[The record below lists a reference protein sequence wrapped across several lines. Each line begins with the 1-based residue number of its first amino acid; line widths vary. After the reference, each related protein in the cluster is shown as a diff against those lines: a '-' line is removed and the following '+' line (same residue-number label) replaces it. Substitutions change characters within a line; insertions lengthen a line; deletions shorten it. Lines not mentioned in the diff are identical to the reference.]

1 MQYLIL
7 GSSGQIGSGLL
18 QHISKTEHNA
28 IEFDLVRDA
37 EEDLRITNNKKLDK
51 AVKNADFVFFLAFDV
66 GGARYLKK
74 YQETYEFMSNNLKLM
89 ANTFDVIRRHKK
101 PFIFVSSQMSSINN
115 SNYGLL
121 KRLGE
126 KITDSLN
133 GIVVKCWNIY
143 GLESDL
149 ERSHVITDLILK
161 ADRTSK
167 IDLITNGEEERQFL
181 HVEDCS
187 RCLLTLAEKYTEI
200 SRDQPLHITSFIWT
214 KVIDLAKMIST
225 NFDNIEVVP
234 TLDPSAAKNDTQYLI
249 KNEPSDYILNFWKP
263 EIEIESG
270 IKDIIRQMKEKKMI
284 K

>member
-1 MQYLIL
+1 
-7 GSSGQIGSGLL
+7 
-18 QHISKTEHNA
+18 
-28 IEFDLVRDA
+28 
-37 EEDLRITNNKKLDK
+37 
-51 AVKNADFVFFLAFDV
+51 
-66 GGARYLKK
+66 
-74 YQETYEFMSNNLKLM
+74 
-89 ANTFDVIRRHKK
+89 
-101 PFIFVSSQMSSINN
+101 MSSINN

-149 ERSHVITDLILK
+149 EKSHVITDLILK

-200 SRDQPLHITSFIWT
+200 SRDQTTSYHKFY
-214 KVIDLAKMIST
+214 
-225 NFDNIEVVP
+225 
-234 TLDPSAAKNDTQYLI
+234 LD
-249 KNEPSDYILNFWKP
+249 
-263 EIEIESG
+263 
-270 IKDIIRQMKEKKMI
+270 
-284 K
+284 